1 MLTHPLLPKLK
12 TLKLSGMLSTLE
24 QRVEMAHERSL
35 SPLEFLALLL
45 DDEIERREQ
54 SRLRSRIKEA
64 GLDESKTL
72 ARFDFAAAPHAPK
85 MLLAD
90 LALCQFVERA
100 ENLLFIGP
108 TGTGKSHLAQALAHE
123 AVRRGYRALVRPVH
137 TVLGAL
143 YASRADGT
151 YPRLRSRLVHVD
163 VLAMDDFGLVPL
175 SAQAVEDLYEIIRE
189 RYERRPIL
197 LTSNRAPDEWAEVFG
212 NPLLASA
219 ALDRLTHHAHILTL
233 TGKSYR
239 QRKTRRIE
247 EGNET
252 TEEGTHKSRSA
263 ATFALTSEDKK
274 PQRNTTAHTDRNEK
288 QETRSANAP

>member
-12 TLKLSGMLSTLE
+12 MLKLSGMLLTLE
-24 QRVEMAHERSL
+24 QRIETARERSL

-54 SRLRSRIKEA
+54 GHLRCRIKEA

-72 ARFDFAAAPHAPK
+72 ARFDFTAAPHAPRT
-85 MLLAD
+85 LLAD

-108 TGTGKSHLAQALAHE
+108 AGTGKSHLAQALAHE
-123 AVRRGYRALVRPVH
+123 AIRRGYRALYRPVH
-137 TVLGAL
+137 TLLGAL
-143 YASRADGT
+143 HASRADGT
-151 YPRLRSRLVHVD
+151 YARLRSRLIHVD
-163 VLAMDDFGLVPL
+163 VLLLDDFGLVAL
-175 SAQAVEDLYEIIRE
+175 SAQAAEDLYEIIRE

-233 TGKSYR
+233 TGQSYR
-239 QRKTRRIE
+239 QRKTARTLRV
-247 EGNET
+247 NET
-252 TEEGTHKSRSA
+252 TEEETHKLRSA
-263 ATFALTSEDKK
+263 ATSALTSEDKK
-274 PQRNTTAHTDRNEK
+274 PQRHTAAHTDRSEK
-288 QETRSANAP
+288 QERKSGNAP